1 MIYLVSTMFS
11 SVSAQESKWSLLYGD
26 DDHPLAIWCGWQPS
40 RRGAESCS
48 RMQRNGS
55 WISWVRTIWL
65 RIQQWPHD
73 FLLCKSGAQFVKSR
87 CHLLRDPAKILFQ
100 AWKGFR
106 ISTACWSRSSFDHAT
121 PIHKPRCKRPAGSS
135 NMTRLRQWEH
145 EARWNPTHHY
155 SIDW

>member
-1 MIYLVSTMFS
+1 MFIIIIIITMLRTLMICLQDTRSSLVSTMFS
-11 SVSAQESKWSLLYGD
+11 SVSAVQESKWSLLYGD

-73 FLLCKSGAQFVKSR
+73 FLLCKSGAQFLKSR
-87 CHLLRDPAKILFQ
+87 CHLLRDPAKFH
-100 AWKGFR
+100 K
-106 ISTACWSRSSFDHAT
+106 ISV
-121 PIHKPRCKRPAGSS
+121 PRCKRPARSS

-145 EARWNPTHHY
+145 ETRWNHIPFT
-155 SIDW
+155 